1 MLFNITAW
9 PDWVIFESSRLQIIL
24 QEEAKYL
31 LTLFFLGGGYFESWH
46 FLSKNDVVMFWG

>member
-31 LTLFFLGGGYFESWH
+31 LTLFFLGGGILKVDTF
-46 FLSKNDVVMFWG
+46 

>member
-31 LTLFFLGGGYFESWH
+31 LTLFFWGG
-46 FLSKNDVVMFWG
+46 VFWKLTLFK